1 MTVKSKPVV
10 TLSTPSDRELVITAV
25 VVAPRRLVWEA
36 STKPEHVKRWWGPRR
51 FTMTVCEIDLR
62 PGGAWR
68 LCLAGQRY
76 RTRRWLVGR
85 LPRDRGTRARRLY
98 RGLGGHAR

>member
-25 VVAPRRLVWEA
+25 VDAPRRLVWEA

-51 FTMTVCEIDLR
+51 FTMTVCEIET
-62 PGGAWR
+62 PGPACTVKSPHR
-68 LCLAGQRY
+68 SARC
-76 RTRRWLVGR
+76 TPKVGR
-85 LPRDRGTRARRLY
+85 PCPAMIIW
-98 RGLGGHAR
+98 